1 MSFAHLW
8 ILSVVPGALDTLTQ
22 RLKSLEAQSTGLAWT
37 SSQRMELLP
46 PDGASLSSRQEL
58 TIAAAEHRAEVKA
71 HQAGAWKEWNKGK
84 GGKAE
89 KDDGAKGKGKKG
101 KTKPKKD

>member
-1 MSFAHLW
+1 MKGM
-8 ILSVVPGALDTLTQ
+8 VPGAMDTLIQ

-37 SSQRMELLP
+37 SAQRMELLP

-58 TIAAAEHRAEVKA
+58 SIATAEHRAEVKA
-71 HQAGAWKEWNKGK
+71 HQAGSWKDWSKGK

-89 KDDGAKGKGKKG
+89 KEEGAKGKGKKG
-101 KTKPKKD
+101 KAKPKKD